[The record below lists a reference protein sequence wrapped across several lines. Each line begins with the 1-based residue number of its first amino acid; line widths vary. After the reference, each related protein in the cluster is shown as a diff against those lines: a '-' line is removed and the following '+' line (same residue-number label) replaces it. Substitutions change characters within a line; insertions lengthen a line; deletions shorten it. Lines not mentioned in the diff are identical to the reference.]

1 MRPTRFAIPL
11 ALFVALVSAAPA
23 AAFDWR
29 TDVVDF
35 EFKPQERKIALGDSV
50 TWTFSIA
57 GHTTVSRRGQPDSW
71 KSIEEG
77 ANAEGTT
84 YTHVFN
90 TPGRFQYYCVQ
101 HKDYMKG
108 VVEVGTDA
116 VVDSLDNFKSKR
128 TGKRVKLSFKLNEP
142 ATVSYRLRG
151 PSRRT
156 VKRGRLEAGR
166 HGFTLRRLKRGSY
179 RGVLTVVDDFDK
191 KITPRNFFVIR

>member
-142 ATVSYRLRG
+142 ATVSYRLKG